1 MPDRSV
7 RSVQSDL
14 LDCISS
20 LHSLPKTIT
29 SLERTIMA
37 ITLQGTIRADK
48 YDHAILEALNG
59 IRASVRS
66 GCVPNK
72 GICFMLEN
80 VPARGRVVQVRTR
93 AAYDNGRRIPATQ
106 CSLSRLYES
115 LMNAGS
121 S

>member
-1 MPDRSV
+1 
-7 RSVQSDL
+7 
-14 LDCISS
+14 
-20 LHSLPKTIT
+20 
-29 SLERTIMA
+29 MA

-93 AAYDNGRRIPATQ
+93 AAYDTWAPYSGNPVFPVPAVREPDECREFLNTIDKWGGEYGALRI
-106 CSLSRLYES
+106 SLLDHLIQHFEDIA
-115 LMNAGS
+115 NA
-121 S
+121 